1 MQKAHKS
8 HPPGVTR
15 EFSRFAHTYG
25 QYNIIQSK
33 VVLELTTMIEQKE
46 ITTVLDVGCG
56 SGAVYHALK
65 AQGCKVENFIA
76 LDASEEMLRR
86 HPDGNGVSKVC
97 VDFNVP
103 YDLALPKDTLVLS
116 SSALQWSS
124 DLDRTLSWL
133 ASLGREAYFA
143 IFTSNTF
150 KTLHRTAGVDSPIHS
165 AERLESAIER
175 HYHASC
181 TIKEYRLSFDSTREM
196 FRYIKK
202 SGVSGGTRQLG
213 YRETKRVMQAYPL
226 SYLEFE
232 VLFVRGISRL
242 GGVPV

>member
-1 MQKAHKS
+1 M
-8 HPPGVTR
+8 
-15 EFSRFAHTYG
+15 
-25 QYNIIQSK
+25 IQSK
-33 VVLELTTMIEQKE
+33 VVSELTAMIGQKE

-56 SGAVYHALK
+56 SGAVYRALE
-65 AQGCKVENFIA
+65 AQGYEVESFIA
-76 LDASEEMLRR
+76 LDASEEMLQR
-86 HPDGNGVSKVC
+86 HPDGKGVRKIC
-97 VDFNVP
+97 MDFNAP
-103 YDLALPKDTLVLS
+103 HDLALPKDTLVLS
-116 SSALQWSS
+116 SSALQWSR

-165 AERLESAIER
+165 AERLGSAIER
-175 HYHASC
+175 YYHASC

-213 YRETKRVMQAYPL
+213 YRETRRVMQAYPL
-226 SYLEFE
+226 PYLEFE
-232 VLFVRGISRL
+232 VLFVRGISK
-242 GGVPV
+242 VSV